1 VPTLRPGDAVPPP
14 PANKSLAS
22 AFGVGA
28 TAEDAAAAE
37 AKAAKAVDMDWDDEE
52 ESTHVYDKGKHGDVS
67 SKMRPAAGTPMAP
80 KASAAAAALLASS
93 GTAAASARTVS
104 LPPPVSAP
112 PPVAPP
118 SAAPS
123 IPMPPSSVEPA
134 RAKSARDEPTSV
146 RSRPAP
152 PQASGGK
159 AGVVLGGLALAAVIG
174 LGAFLLIPR
183 TGVLKIDVKGK
194 GGTGVARAEVFVD
207 GQKRCDTAPC
217 VVSDLSTG
225 PKVIKVLA
233 PDAAPVDVTETV
245 EAGREKFVSVTID
258 TAAGMVGAA
267 NGSASGSP
275 TATTATGGTGFKATG
290 NQPGV
295 KVLVDG
301 TDKGA
306 LPLELT
312 SLTPG
317 SHKVRFEGDRY
328 EAKDETVEVVANQVK
343 EVPVKL
349 KVLKG
354 SLTLELATAGASVTL
369 ASLTGKKDKKQL
381 DSVLKVNKPV
391 KLSDIDATQTW
402 KLIASKKGMP
412 EFTQEVSFEDGMPE
426 KSIRIE
432 LGGEAEKPAPVAVA
446 PGPGPGPKPNPGP
459 GPATPPVTPPKETPA
474 ASGSGTLNI
483 NSIPVSKVVL
493 DGKPLGSTPK
503 VGVSVP
509 AGNHTVTFIHPEL
522 GKKSVTVAVKAGE
535 TKTAAVKFDKPAE

>member
-1 VPTLRPGDAVPPP
+1 VSVPV
-14 PANKSLAS
+14 
-22 AFGVGA
+22 
-28 TAEDAAAAE
+28 
-37 AKAAKAVDMDWDDEE
+37 
-52 ESTHVYDKGKHGDVS
+52 
-67 SKMRPAAGTPMAP
+67 
-80 KASAAAAALLASS
+80 
-93 GTAAASARTVS
+93 
-104 LPPPVSAP
+104 

-118 SAAPS
+118 SAAPPRLPS
-123 IPMPPSSVEPA
+123 SPPSSVELTRP
-134 RAKSARDEPTSV
+134 KGARDEPTSV
-146 RSRPAP
+146 RARPAP

-245 EAGREKFVSVTID
+245 EAGREKFVSVTVD
-258 TAAGMVGAA
+258 TGAGAGMVGAA
-267 NGSASGSP
+267 SGAASGSP
-275 TATTATGGTGFKATG
+275 TAATATGGTGFKATG

-306 LPLELT
+306 LPLELAA
-312 SLTPG
+312 LTPG

-369 ASLTGKKDKKQL
+369 ASLTGKKEKKQL

-402 KLIASKKGMP
+402 QLIASKKGMP
-412 EFTQEVSFEDGMPE
+412 QFTQDVSFEDGMPE
-426 KSIRIE
+426 RSIRIE
-432 LGGEAEKPAPVAVA
+432 LGGEVDKPAPVAA
-446 PGPGPGPKPNPGP
+446 TPGPGPGPGPGPKPGPGP

-535 TKTAAVKFDKPAE
+535 TKTAVVKFDKPAE